1 MSLKPSVDPV
11 DIDSIESP
19 DPHTARL
26 VQDSLRKRCIVTR
39 TIDTHAVKSVAGADA
54 SYSGDTAYAAA
65 VVVSFPDVR
74 FIEVAC
80 SARPILFP
88 YIPGLLSFRESPVV
102 VESVKNLSFS
112 PDVLIVNGHGY
123 AHPRRAGLACHIGV
137 ILDIPTIGVAANLLT
152 GTASEP
158 DRARGACEPVLD
170 GGEVI
175 GMALRTKRN
184 SKPVYVS
191 TGHKVDLSQAVEIV
205 LMTATTHRFPEPL
218 HLADQISRACRKSG
232 NARGPC

>member
-1 MSLKPSVDPV
+1 MSLEPPVDPV
-11 DIDSIESP
+11 DIDTIASL

-26 VQDSLRKRCIVTR
+26 VQDSLRQRCIVTR
-39 TIDTHAVKSVAGADA
+39 TIDTQAVKTVAGADA
-54 SYSGDTAYAAA
+54 SYSADTAYAVA
-65 VVVSFPDVR
+65 VVTSFPDVR

-80 SARPILFP
+80 SARPIRFP
-88 YIPGLLSFRESPVV
+88 YIPGLLSFRESPAV
-102 VESVKNLSFS
+102 VESIKKLSLS

-123 AHPRRAGLACHIGV
+123 AHPRRTGLACHIGV
-137 ILDIPTIGVAANLLT
+137 VLDIPTIGVAANLLT
-152 GTASEP
+152 GTATEP
-158 DRARGACEPVLD
+158 DRARGACEPVLG

-175 GMALRTKRN
+175 GMALRTKRD

-218 HLADQISRACRKSG
+218 HFADQISRACRKSG
-232 NARGPC
+232 NVPGP